1 MAQGSHQFLK
11 AARQNW
17 GKASFYAALFGF
29 LLAVAVIV
37 RIWDPDPVSGL
48 RNQAFDYYQRILPR
62 EAAALP
68 VLVVDLDDSSL
79 KAYGQWPW
87 PRTLLSEL
95 TKELFKGGVAVVA
108 FDILFAE
115 PDRLSPDLLADTLP
129 GLTDDARQVLKNTEN
144 SDALFAETIAKARV
158 VLAQAPTVGSGEPA
172 QIKPVSPQAAGLAGP
187 TKAAI
192 AEVGGDP
199 RPYLLS
205 YGQMIRSLPE
215 LEESAAGLG
224 SVALS
229 PERDGT
235 TRRVPLLVRVGENIV
250 PGLIIE
256 MLRVATGQNAIA
268 VKSNKAGI
276 DSIIVGGVQIPT
288 DRHGRKW
295 VHFSPFRPDLYIS
308 AKDVLSGD
316 APAERLKGKLV
327 LVGSSATALMDI
339 KTTPLGPTVPGVEI
353 HAQLLEAILSHAD
366 LVRPNY
372 ALGAE
377 LTILV
382 LTCLFVVV
390 LTPLLGALV
399 TLLLGSLIFAG
410 LAGASGYLFV
420 SNGTLIDVSYT
431 AIVSLSMYGIAT
443 YLKYVNEELQRKSV
457 RRAFSQY
464 LSPDLIDELASDP
477 ARLRLGGEAREMTIL
492 FADIKD
498 FTTISERLT
507 AQDVTQVVNR
517 ILTGVTESVLSH
529 RGTIDKYIGD
539 CAMAF
544 WNAPLPDREHARNA
558 CMAALDMLAAIEAL
572 NTEGSGGR
580 HEGSPDLGIGIGL
593 NTGEC
598 FVGNMGSEQRFN
610 YSVLGDTVNLASR
623 LEAQTRI
630 YGCPIIV
637 GQETA
642 VQAHGLAFLEL
653 DNIRVKG
660 KTQEARAFA
669 LLGDDS
675 LARSAG
681 FLELQDS
688 HGRLLTALEA
698 QDWYL
703 SKELLAACRARAGT
717 LPLERVYNIYAQG
730 ISDGLTGTVVIERYE
745 PPELGGKAPD
755 EAAAE
760 NAGPDR

>member
-1 MAQGSHQFLK
+1 MTHDSSQFLK
-11 AARQNW
+11 TARQNW
-17 GKASFYAALFGF
+17 GKASLYTALFGA
-29 LLAVAVIV
+29 LLALAVAV

-48 RNQAFDYYQRILPR
+48 RNQAFDYYQRVLPR
-62 EAAALP
+62 EATELP

-87 PRTLLSEL
+87 PRTLLRDL
-95 TKELFKGGVAVVA
+95 TAELFNRGATVVA
-108 FDILFAE
+108 FDVLFAE
-115 PDRLSPDLLADTLP
+115 PDRLSPDQLAKILP
-129 GLTDDARQVLKNTEN
+129 GLSEDARRVLEETANNDE
-144 SDALFAETIAKARV
+144 LFAETIAKNRV
-158 VLAQAPTVGSGEPA
+158 VLAQAPTVSSGNPA
-172 QIKPVSPQAAGLAGP
+172 QIKPTNSRAVSLAGP
-187 TKAAI
+187 DKTAI

-199 RPYLLS
+199 RRYLLS
-205 YGQMIRSLPE
+205 FGHLIRSLPV

-235 TRRVPLLVRVGENIV
+235 TRRVPLLVRVGDKIV
-250 PGLIIE
+250 PGLIVEI
-256 MLRVATGQNAIA
+256 LRVATGQNAIA
-268 VKSNKAGI
+268 VKSNEAGI

-316 APAERLKGKLV
+316 APADRIAGKLV
-327 LVGSSATALMDI
+327 LVGSSATALMDL

-353 HAQLLEAILSHAD
+353 HAQLLEAILSQAD
-366 LVRPNY
+366 LLRPNY

-382 LTCLFVVV
+382 FTCLFVLV
-390 LTPLLGALV
+390 LTPLLGALA
-399 TLLLGSLIFAG
+399 TLLLGGLVFAG

-420 SNGTLIDVSYT
+420 SNGTLIDVSYA
-431 AIVSLSMYGIAT
+431 AIISLTMYGLAT
-443 YLKYVNEELQRKSV
+443 YLKYVNEEIQRKSV

-464 LSPDLIDELASDP
+464 LSSDLVDELASDP
-477 ARLRLGGEAREMTIL
+477 ERLQLGGEAREMTIL

-507 AQDVTQVVNR
+507 AQDVTQIVNR
-517 ILTGVTESVLSH
+517 ILTGVTDSILTH

-544 WNAPLPDREHARNA
+544 WNAPLLDSDHARNA
-558 CMAALDMLAAIEAL
+558 CLAALEMQATVERLNAEAK
-572 NTEGSGGR
+572 GGPQ
-580 HEGSPDLGIGIGL
+580 EDTPDLSIGIGL

-623 LEAQTRI
+623 LEAQTRV

-637 GQETA
+637 GEETA
-642 VQAHGLAFLEL
+642 AQAKGLAFLEL
-653 DNIRVKG
+653 DRIRVKG
-660 KTQEARAFA
+660 KTEEARVFA
-669 LLGDDS
+669 LLGGDD
-675 LARSAG
+675 LAKSAD
-681 FLELQDS
+681 FLGLQES
-688 HGRLLTALEA
+688 HYRLLAALNAE
-698 QDWYL
+698 DWGQA
-703 SKELLAACRARAGT
+703 KELLAVCRPRSGA
-717 LPLERVYNIYAQG
+717 LPLSRTYDTYARR
-730 ISDGLTGTVVIERYE
+730 ISEGLSGTVVIERYE
-745 PPELGGKAPD
+745 PPEKSGAVHDKAPAD
-755 EAAAE
+755 
-760 NAGPDR
+760 GPRRD